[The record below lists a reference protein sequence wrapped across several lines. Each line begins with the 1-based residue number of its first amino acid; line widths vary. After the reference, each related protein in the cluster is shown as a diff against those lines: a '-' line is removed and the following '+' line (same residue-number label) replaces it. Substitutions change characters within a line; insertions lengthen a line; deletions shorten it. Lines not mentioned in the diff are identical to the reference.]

1 MAILDKIGE
10 ISKDMAID
18 IIQDYPNLE
27 RRIEQRKQEIEAP
40 YHAHID
46 ENIGGGR
53 PQNVRNESI
62 EKTIELKDEDRELA
76 IYYWQRDA
84 VRSVLRQCVNKQVRS
99 LLDRAT
105 YDIIYEFHF
114 RESRFYNA
122 DGIARKVGLSR
133 SSVYNRENAFI
144 EAVRKKLNE
153 TVQKLDKTH

>member
-1 MAILDKIGE
+1 MAILEKIGE
-10 ISKDMAID
+10 ISRDMAID
-18 IIQDYPNLE
+18 VIQDYPNLE

-62 EKTIELKDEDRELA
+62 EKTIELKDEDQELA

-105 YDIIYEFHF
+105 YDIIYEFYF
-114 RESRFYNA
+114 REMQIYSA
-122 DGIARKVGLSR
+122 DGIAEKVNLSR
-133 SSVYNRENAFI
+133 RSVYDRRNAFI
-144 EAVRKKLNE
+144 EAVRKKLTE
-153 TVQKLDKTH
+153 TAQKLHNTH

>member
-18 IIQDYPNLE
+18 VIQDYPNLE
-27 RRIEQRKQEIEAP
+27 RRIEQRKQEIETP
-40 YHAHID
+40 HREHID

-53 PQNVRNESI
+53 LQNVRNESI

-105 YDIIYEFHF
+105 YDIIYEFYF